1 MQNIGPKI
9 NYYSLKYILIIT
21 LSILFY
27 GCNINY
33 IKSTKDI
40 ADKTSEESQ
49 INETQINID
58 QLLIEKEEIEITNL
72 TPLNK
77 IALMLP
83 VTGKYSK
90 IGKAIN
96 TGIELEL
103 KNYPEEYRPKLIIY
117 DTGDQTNIKKI
128 YKEMLSEDFDFVIGP
143 LQKEFIN
150 KIINYGS
157 ESLPIL
163 TLNYSNNLKKYSNF
177 VYQFGLLPEDEAI
190 CIAEKVII
198 DGNNNAAVLYPD
210 NSWGIRIAES
220 FILRFE
226 ELGGNIINKISYQ
239 EGDKKV
245 NNIIRN
251 LLKIEDS
258 IKRKKRI
265 ESLLKAKLQYKPYIV
280 NDLNT
285 IFSVGTSSDMRSIK
299 PQFNFNFAEDIP
311 FYSTSHI
318 YNGVNNK
325 ELNDDLNEIKF
336 CDIPWL
342 YNTRNKDEKITFME
356 NIEKKYL
363 LRFIALGMDSIKIL
377 SNIDNLSLNKNKYLP
392 GDTGYLKIDEF
403 NRIRRDPIIVQFK
416 NGKAKKIPF

>member
-1 MQNIGPKI
+1 M
-9 NYYSLKYILIIT
+9 
-21 LSILFY
+21 FY

-377 SNIDNLSLNKNKYLP
+377 SNIDNLSLNKNKYLH

>member
-1 MQNIGPKI
+1 
-9 NYYSLKYILIIT
+9 
-21 LSILFY
+21 LFY
-27 GCNINY
+27 GCNINF
-33 IKSTKDI
+33 IKSTADI
-40 ADKTSEESQ
+40 TDKRVEKPKIS
-49 INETQINID
+49 ETQINID

-72 TPLNK
+72 TPFKK

-90 IGKAIN
+90 IGKAIYA
-96 TGIELEL
+96 GIELEL
-103 KNYPEEYRPKLIIY
+103 KNYTEEYRPELIIY
-117 DTGDQTNIKKI
+117 DTGDQINIKKI
-128 YKEMLSEDFDFVIGP
+128 YKEILFENFDFVIGP

-163 TLNYSNNLKKYSNF
+163 TLNYSDNLKRHSNY

-198 DGNNNAAVLYPD
+198 DGNDNATILYPD
-210 NSWGIRIAES
+210 NSWGVRIAES
-220 FILRFE
+220 FIFRFE
-226 ELGGNIINKISYQ
+226 ELGGNIINKASYQ
-239 EGDKKV
+239 EGDKKI

-258 IKRKKRI
+258 IKRKKKI
-265 ESLLKAKLQYKPYIV
+265 EDLLNTKLQYKPHII

-318 YNGVNNK
+318 YNGVNDK
-325 ELNDDLNEIKF
+325 ELNDDLNNIKF

-342 YNTRNKDEKITFME
+342 YNQNHIDEKISFME

-377 SNIDNLSLNKNKYLP
+377 SNIDSLILNKNKYLP
-392 GDTGYLKIDEF
+392 GDTGHLKVDEF
-403 NRIRRDPIIVQFK
+403 NRIRRDPIVVQFK
-416 NGKAKKIPF
+416 NGKARKIPF

>member
-1 MQNIGPKI
+1 MER
-9 NYYSLKYILIIT
+9 ILI
-21 LSILFY
+21 
-27 GCNINY
+27 
-33 IKSTKDI
+33 
-40 ADKTSEESQ
+40 
-49 INETQINID
+49 
-58 QLLIEKEEIEITNL
+58 
-72 TPLNK
+72 
-77 IALMLP
+77 
-83 VTGKYSK
+83 
-90 IGKAIN
+90 
-96 TGIELEL
+96 EL

-251 LLKIEDS
+251 FSNVWITLK
-258 IKRKKRI
+258 
-265 ESLLKAKLQYKPYIV
+265 
-280 NDLNT
+280 T
-285 IFSVGTSSDMRSIK
+285 
-299 PQFNFNFAEDIP
+299 
-311 FYSTSHI
+311 
-318 YNGVNNK
+318 
-325 ELNDDLNEIKF
+325 
-336 CDIPWL
+336 
-342 YNTRNKDEKITFME
+342 
-356 NIEKKYL
+356 
-363 LRFIALGMDSIKIL
+363 
-377 SNIDNLSLNKNKYLP
+377 
-392 GDTGYLKIDEF
+392 
-403 NRIRRDPIIVQFK
+403 
-416 NGKAKKIPF
+416 

>member
-1 MQNIGPKI
+1 M
-9 NYYSLKYILIIT
+9 
-21 LSILFY
+21 FY

>member
-1 MQNIGPKI
+1 M
-9 NYYSLKYILIIT
+9 
-21 LSILFY
+21 FY
-27 GCNINY
+27 GCNINF
-33 IKSTKDI
+33 IKSTADI
-40 ADKTSEESQ
+40 TDKRVEKPKIS
-49 INETQINID
+49 ETQINID

-72 TPLNK
+72 TPLKK

-90 IGKAIN
+90 IGKAIYA
-96 TGIELEL
+96 GIELEL
-103 KNYPEEYRPKLIIY
+103 KNYTEEYRPELIIY
-117 DTGDQTNIKKI
+117 DTGDQINIKKI
-128 YKEMLSEDFDFVIGP
+128 YKEILFENFDFVIGP

-163 TLNYSNNLKKYSNF
+163 TLNYSDNLKRHSNY

-198 DGNNNAAVLYPD
+198 DGNDNAAILYPD
-210 NSWGIRIAES
+210 NSWGVRIAES
-220 FILRFE
+220 FIFRFE
-226 ELGGNIINKISYQ
+226 ELGGNIINKASYQ
-239 EGDKKV
+239 EGDKKI

-258 IKRKKRI
+258 IKRKKKI
-265 ESLLKAKLQYKPYIV
+265 EDLLNTKLQYKPHII

-318 YNGVNNK
+318 YNGVNDK
-325 ELNDDLNEIKF
+325 ELNDDLNNIKF

-342 YNTRNKDEKITFME
+342 YNQNHIDEKISFME

-377 SNIDNLSLNKNKYLP
+377 SNIDSLILNKNKYLP
-392 GDTGYLKIDEF
+392 GDTGHLKVDEF
-403 NRIRRDPIIVQFK
+403 NRIRRDPIVVQFK
-416 NGKAKKIPF
+416 NGKARKIPF

>member
-1 MQNIGPKI
+1 MQNIKPK
-9 NYYSLKYILIIT
+9 NSYCFLKYILIIT

-27 GCNINY
+27 GCNINF
-33 IKSTKDI
+33 IKSTADI
-40 ADKTSEESQ
+40 TDKRVEKPKIS
-49 INETQINID
+49 ETQINID

-72 TPLNK
+72 TPLKK

-90 IGKAIN
+90 IGKAIYA
-96 TGIELEL
+96 GIELEL
-103 KNYPEEYRPKLIIY
+103 KNYTEEYRPELIIY
-117 DTGDQTNIKKI
+117 DTGDQINIKKI
-128 YKEMLSEDFDFVIGP
+128 YKEILFENFDFVIGP

-163 TLNYSNNLKKYSNF
+163 TLNYSDNLKRHSNY

-198 DGNNNAAVLYPD
+198 DGNDNAAILYPD
-210 NSWGIRIAES
+210 NSWGVRIAES
-220 FILRFE
+220 FIFRFE
-226 ELGGNIINKISYQ
+226 ELGGNIINKASYQ
-239 EGDKKV
+239 EGDKKI

-258 IKRKKRI
+258 IKRKKKI
-265 ESLLKAKLQYKPYIV
+265 EDLLNTKLQYKPHII

-318 YNGVNNK
+318 YNGVNDK
-325 ELNDDLNEIKF
+325 ELNDDLNNIKF

-342 YNTRNKDEKITFME
+342 YNQNHIDEKISFME

-377 SNIDNLSLNKNKYLP
+377 SNIDSLILNKNKYLP
-392 GDTGYLKIDEF
+392 GDTGHLKVDEF
-403 NRIRRDPIIVQFK
+403 NRIRRDPIVVQFK
-416 NGKAKKIPF
+416 NGKARKIPF

>member
-1 MQNIGPKI
+1 M
-9 NYYSLKYILIIT
+9 
-21 LSILFY
+21 FY
-27 GCNINY
+27 GCNINF
-33 IKSTKDI
+33 IKSTVDI
-40 ADKTSEESQ
+40 TDKRVEKPKIS
-49 INETQINID
+49 ETQINID

-72 TPLNK
+72 TPLKK

-90 IGKAIN
+90 IGKAIYA
-96 TGIELEL
+96 GIELEL
-103 KNYPEEYRPKLIIY
+103 KNYTEEYRPELIIY
-117 DTGDQTNIKKI
+117 DTGDQINIKKI
-128 YKEMLSEDFDFVIGP
+128 YKEILFENFDFVIGP

-163 TLNYSNNLKKYSNF
+163 TLNYSNNLKGHSNY

-198 DGNNNAAVLYPD
+198 DGNDNAAILYPD
-210 NSWGIRIAES
+210 NSWGVRIAKS
-220 FILRFE
+220 FIFRFE
-226 ELGGNIINKISYQ
+226 ELGGNIINKASYQ
-239 EGDKKV
+239 EGDKKI
-245 NNIIRN
+245 NNTIRN

-258 IKRKKRI
+258 IKRKKKI
-265 ESLLKAKLQYKPYIV
+265 EDLLNTKLQYKPHII

-318 YNGVNNK
+318 YNGVNDK
-325 ELNDDLNEIKF
+325 ELNDDLNNIKF

-342 YNTRNKDEKITFME
+342 YNQNHIDEKISFME

-377 SNIDNLSLNKNKYLP
+377 SNIDSLILNKNKYLP
-392 GDTGYLKIDEF
+392 GDTGHLKVDEF
-403 NRIRRDPIIVQFK
+403 NRIRRDPIVVQFK
-416 NGKAKKIPF
+416 NGKARKIPF